1 MNSSSCRLKRAYV
14 IVPRRVDIWPPNIN
28 VYKLYKKSV
37 SWHLTLMRQTKS
49 FKISMVPKK
58 NLEKGTNTTHNS
70 CFCWLQ
76 ASRAIQFGTVQF
88 GELEPCDD
96 PAVFCWREGPCF
108 GGFPKIED
116 NRGSRC
122 IFSKNS
128 FNGLLIQV
136 AGGKICSWV
145 IKVSSSPSQKTQ
157 PVCLQN
163 LPIQTPIPKKGSK
176 KPKIFELEIPKLLP
190 TVLRGFLPPS
200 WSRVNRQTLIFTE
213 PGHTQNSYKSH
224 RFKKAGLFFNN
235 PQKYFHRT

>member
-1 MNSSSCRLKRAYV
+1 
-14 IVPRRVDIWPPNIN
+14 
-28 VYKLYKKSV
+28 
-37 SWHLTLMRQTKS
+37 
-49 FKISMVPKK
+49 MVRKK
-58 NLEKGTNTTHNS
+58 NLEKGTQHHAQLV
-70 CFCWLQ
+70 FFWLQ
-76 ASRAIQFGTVQF
+76 ASRAIQLGTVQF

-96 PAVFCWREGPCF
+96 PAVFIGVKGLVLEGS
-108 GGFPKIED
+108 PKIED
-116 NRGSRC
+116 KRGSRC

-176 KPKIFELEIPKLLP
+176 KPKIFKLEMSKLLP

-200 WSRVNRQTLIFTE
+200 WSRVNHQTLIFTE
-213 PGHTQNSYKSH
+213 PGHTQNSSKSH

-235 PQKYFHRT
+235 PPKKKNFHRT